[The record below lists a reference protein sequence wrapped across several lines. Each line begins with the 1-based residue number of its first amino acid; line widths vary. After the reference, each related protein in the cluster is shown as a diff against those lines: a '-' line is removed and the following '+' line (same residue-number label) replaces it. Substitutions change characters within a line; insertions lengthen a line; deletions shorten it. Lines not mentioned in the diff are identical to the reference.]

1 MQIHWYPGHMHKAQ
15 RKMREI
21 MHQVDVMIEVVDARC
36 PQASTNTLLSEIRGE
51 KPWVTV
57 LNKADLADPK
67 VTAQWQRHLTTS
79 DRTRVYV
86 NHTQQNR
93 RHLEIP
99 QLCRELLPRRGI
111 PGKPIRAL
119 IAGIPNVGKSTL
131 INHLAGRKIA
141 HTGNEP
147 AVTKNQQRIMVER
160 GFQLLDTPGI
170 MQPSP
175 NSVMAGYRL
184 AASGAIRNTAMD
196 FTDVAQFLLDFLLQR
211 YPGRIAQRFQ
221 VSEQGDHAPDV
232 LSRIAQVRGCWREQ
246 QLDIHRASEIVLH
259 EWRMGQLGRS
269 SLESPDMETFYRLL
283 PEPVSEDANSIPPDE
298 SGQTPTE

>member
-21 MHQVDVMIEVVDARC
+21 FHQVDVMLEVVDARL
-36 PQASTNTLLSEIRGE
+36 PQASTNSMLAEIRGD
-51 KPWVTV
+51 KPWVTI
-57 LNKADLADPK
+57 LNKADLADPH
-67 VTAQWQRHLTTS
+67 VTALWQHQYAQS
-79 DRTRVYV
+79 ERTRVYV
-86 NHTQQNR
+86 NHTQLFKR
-93 RHLEIP
+93 RIEIA

-141 HTGNEP
+141 QTGNEP
-147 AVTKNQQRIMVER
+147 AITKHQQRILVER

-175 NSVMAGYRL
+175 SSMLAGYRL

-196 FTDVAQFLLDFLLQR
+196 FTEVAQFLIDFLLQR
-211 YPGRIAQRFQ
+211 YPSRLAQRF
-221 VSEQGDHAPDV
+221 VINESSDHAPEV
-232 LSRIAQVRGCWREQ
+232 LLKIAEARGCWRGQE
-246 QLDIHRASEIVLH
+246 LDVHRASEIVLH
-259 EWRMGQLGRS
+259 EWRLGQLGRI
-269 SLESPDMETFYRLL
+269 SLESPDQDIVCRLFPP
-283 PEPVSEDANSIPPDE
+283 PEQEDINQISPDE
-298 SGQTPTE
+298 

>member
-21 MHQVDVMIEVVDARC
+21 FNQVDVMIEVVDARL
-36 PQASTNTLLSEIRGE
+36 PLASRNHLLAEIRGD
-51 KPWVTV
+51 KPCLVV

-67 VTAQWQRHLTTS
+67 VTEQWSQQVAQS
-79 DRTRVYV
+79 ERTRVYI
-86 NHTQQNR
+86 NHTQQQR
-93 RHLEIP
+93 RRIDIP

-141 HTGNEP
+141 QTGNEP
-147 AVTKNQQRIMVER
+147 AVTKHQQRVLVER

-175 NSVMAGYRL
+175 GSVLAGYRL

-196 FTDVAQFLLDFLLQR
+196 FTDVAYFLIDFLLQR
-211 YPGRIAQRFQ
+211 YPGRLAQRFA
-221 VSEQGDHAPDV
+221 VEEQSDHAPEV
-232 LSRIAQVRGCWREQ
+232 LAHIAQARGCWRGQE
-246 QLDIHRASEIVLH
+246 LDLHRASEIVVH
-259 EWRMGQLGRS
+259 EWRLGQLGRS
-269 SLESPDMETFYRLL
+269 SLEFPHAETHYRLL
-283 PEPVSEDANSIPPDE
+283 PEPEPSEINPNPLDE
-298 SGQTPTE
+298 